1 MTHLVQG
8 PGQATPYLD
17 REFNRLRQ
25 GTRDAGSL
33 HPRPSAQM
41 TRALADGVTMN
52 TAALDQPLGFK
63 SDEESLPALTARVT
77 TANRLV
83 APGVGDACLGKPLA
97 ESVIPPS

>member
-1 MTHLVQG
+1 
-8 PGQATPYLD
+8 
-17 REFNRLRQ
+17 
-25 GTRDAGSL
+25 
-33 HPRPSAQM
+33 
-41 TRALADGVTMN
+41 MN